1 MQVFDLVE
9 QAQSGHAMANLAA
22 TFGIGEDEARAAT
35 RAVVSELGFA
45 IERNTLSRGGLAD
58 LVHAIGQ
65 GHHDHILEDPDT
77 WRDPRV
83 TADGSAIVANIL
95 GSEGKSR
102 VLAARAARASGL
114 GEGLIQMLLPI
125 IAQLLMGALSKYAK
139 GGLGDIL
146 SRLPIPGGSPRQPP
160 DTRADF
166 DTGGRMGERGG
177 FDLPQ
182 VELPTGGGYPMPP
195 MPDDPTGDPRSSR
208 HGSGGRGGYQ
218 MPWPGGSPTPNRDPE
233 GDGEG
238 NRRWGREAP
247 RSGRGGG
254 GGFDLPQVD
263 LPSGGGYPMPPMPP
277 SPDGATP
284 STEGSRN
291 RSPFPLPGPGQT
303 DNPYGDLSD
312 ILRRGGRVPTGD
324 GSNGGLWGVVRRV
337 LGNALGFGQRGWIG
351 WIVQLIVMRW
361 GWRILQR
368 LVFGR

>member
-9 QAQSGHAMANLAA
+9 QAQSGHAMANLAE
-22 TFGIGEDEARAAT
+22 TYGIREDEARSAT
-35 RAVVSELGFA
+35 RAIVSELSFA
-45 IERNTLSRGGLAD
+45 MERNTLSRGGLAD

-65 GHHDHILEDPDT
+65 GHHEQILEAPAT

-83 TADGSAIVANIL
+83 TADGNAIVAHIL
-95 GSEGKSR
+95 GSDSKSR

-146 SRLPIPGGSPRQPP
+146 SRLPIPGGSPRQPTESQP
-160 DTRADF
+160 DF

-182 VELPTGGGYPMPP
+182 VDLPSGGGFPMPP
-195 MPDDPTGDPRSSR
+195 MPDDPTGGRR
-208 HGSGGRGGYQ
+208 GGSEASPSGRGGDQ
-218 MPWPGGSPTPNRDPE
+218 MPWPDRSQPPDRDPE
-233 GDGEG
+233 DHD
-238 NRRWGREAP
+238 NRRWGRETP
-247 RSGRGGG
+247 RSGRGGS
-254 GGFDLPQVD
+254 GGFDLPQAD

-277 SPDGATP
+277 SPDGTMP
-284 STEGSRN
+284 PTDRN
-291 RSPFPLPGPGQT
+291 PGNAPFPLPGPGQQG

-312 ILRRGGRVPTGD
+312 ILRRGGRVPTGEG
-324 GSNGGLWGVVRRV
+324 GSGGLWGVVRGV

-351 WIVQLIVMRW
+351 WLVQLIVMRW
-361 GWRILQR
+361 GWQILRR